1 MATLDIK
8 YLCNPTDGTPGPPFD
23 AFEVDAM
30 NAASKGDKRGYSVAD
45 TWLGIDEGGTDPTAP
60 ALPPGATAMAV
71 EAQNC
76 RRSRQK
82 NAYQFLV
89 THCLDKDH
97 TAHMKREFFGDGFAA
112 WNYLCG
118 ELRTPVDALMLRERD
133 AEWRA
138 LNILSDVG
146 VNENSLTLMAKKLRT
161 CNSRRPA
168 ANRYNENQQT
178 ERLLELIFECSQHFS
193 TKALCEYNALPAY
206 LERTV
211 RTCLF
216 FVARP
221 KAERQSDDGKVEL

>member
-8 YLCNPTDGTPGPPFD
+8 YLCNPTDGTPGPAFD

-112 WNYLCG
+112 VYIHDS
-118 ELRTPVDALMLRERD
+118 VI
-133 AEWRA
+133 AEE
-138 LNILSDVG
+138 SDH
-146 VNENSLTLMAKKLRT
+146 NSMSMTMIQYISNCSFSFSIHVQTDHAHPQAQAP
-161 CNSRRPA
+161 SR
-168 ANRYNENQQT
+168 
-178 ERLLELIFECSQHFS
+178 LGS
-193 TKALCEYNALPAY
+193 ALPY
-206 LERTV
+206 
-211 RTCLF
+211 
-216 FVARP
+216 
-221 KAERQSDDGKVEL
+221 

>member
-1 MATLDIK
+1 MATLDINK

-97 TAHMKREFFGDGFAA
+97 TAHMKREFFGDGFHSR
-112 WNYLCG
+112 WHSTCV
-118 ELRTPVDALMLRERD
+118 RHRR
-133 AEWRA
+133 
-138 LNILSDVG
+138 
-146 VNENSLTLMAKKLRT
+146 SLPHRVRSYGAHT
-161 CNSRRPA
+161 RPG
-168 ANRYNENQQT
+168 R
-178 ERLLELIFECSQHFS
+178 
-193 TKALCEYNALPAY
+193 
-206 LERTV
+206 
-211 RTCLF
+211 
-216 FVARP
+216 
-221 KAERQSDDGKVEL
+221 